1 MHTLVVYES
10 MFGNTHAVA
19 EAIAQGLQSASDVR
33 VIPVGDATDALVAWA
48 DVVIVGGPT
57 HIHGMTRATSR
68 KNAAERADAPDGL
81 LTMDPSADGPGVRDW
96 LESLGKV
103 HDKRAA
109 AFDTRSTGPAFLTGA
124 ASGGIAAKLRGHGF
138 HGHRQARELPG
149 RQEQPPR
156 RRRSRAGRV
165 VGRRSRNRA
174 RAGEVARAAIRS
186 VAAAAD
192 FVRTD

>member
-10 MFGNTHAVA
+10 MYGNTHTVA
-19 EAIAQGLQSASDVR
+19 DAIAQGLQSASDVR
-33 VIPVGDATDALVAWA
+33 VIPVGDATDALVTWA

-68 KNAAERADAPDGL
+68 KNAAERAESPDGL

-109 AFDTRSTGPAFLTGA
+109 AFDTRVTGPAFLTGA
-124 ASGGIAAKLRGHGF
+124 ASGGIAAKLRGRGF
-138 HGHRQARELPG
+138 KVIAKPESFLVDKSSHL
-149 RQEQPPR
+149 
-156 RRRSRAGRV
+156 V
-165 VGRRSRNRA
+165 D
-174 RAGEVARAAIRS
+174 GEVERAAS
-186 VAAAAD
+186 WGAGLAAELAPT
-192 FVRTD
+192 R